1 MLTLNVPETVF
12 TLRLLLKAL
21 FRRLSFKLKFLNSS
35 VAFFLLISD
44 WYVEGFVNTVYENIF
59 LVYVNILG
67 FIGSNILST
76 ESQKIVE
83 IMRGWLQ
90 KI

>member
-12 TLRLLLKAL
+12 TLKLLLKAL
-21 FRRLSFKLKFLNSS
+21 FRRLYFKLKFLNSS

-44 WYVEGFVNTVYENIF
+44 WYVEEFVNMVYENIF

-67 FIGSNILST
+67 FIG
-76 ESQKIVE
+76 
-83 IMRGWLQ
+83 
-90 KI
+90 